1 MAAGGG
7 GGVAAALV
15 LTDKQDSV
23 SGKPQ
28 DCQPQSPKRITSRRR
43 KAGQCLGGGG
53 GDGGESFIKIAPHGL
68 FMDAGAAAAAVEGCR
83 SSVFHCFHKCI
94 HTVNIYTF
102 ICIFVCAGKK
112 EKTKRASL

>member
-1 MAAGGG
+1 MTGPVAAGPTIRPALPPHPLSLSLTPTSSSRTAAVGA

-43 KAGQCLGGGG
+43 KAGQCLGGGD
-53 GDGGESFIKIAPHGL
+53 GDGGESFIKMRRMVYSWTPEL
-68 FMDAGAAAAAVEGCR
+68 QQ
-83 SSVFHCFHKCI
+83 
-94 HTVNIYTF
+94 
-102 ICIFVCAGKK
+102 
-112 EKTKRASL
+112 LQ